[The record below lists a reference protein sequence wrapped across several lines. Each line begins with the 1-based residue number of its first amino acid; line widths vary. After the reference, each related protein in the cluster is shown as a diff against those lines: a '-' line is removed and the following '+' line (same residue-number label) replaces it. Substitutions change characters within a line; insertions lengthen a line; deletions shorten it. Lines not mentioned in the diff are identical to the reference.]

1 MGTSDPNW
9 PIHHKLAKLYA
20 LPPGVQIM
28 AKRILK
34 RSPKPK
40 AKAAGIGA
48 PYARHEEPTPLAVRE
63 VSTVRYEQPPA
74 GRSVPA
80 TQAKNRFGEI
90 LQTAR
95 DLGPV
100 FIERHGQAQAVVLSI
115 DTYNKLTSNE
125 RTSQEREL
133 DYWTREF
140 HVLHAR
146 MQTQDAREA
155 VDALF
160 SATDAELNRS
170 DT

>member
-1 MGTSDPNW
+1 LST
-9 PIHHKLAKLYA
+9 AA
-20 LPPGVQIM
+20 GVQIM
-28 AKRILK
+28 VKRILK
-34 RSPKPK
+34 RTPK
-40 AKAAGIGA
+40 AKVKTAEAGNLGIHYGRNVSRA
-48 PYARHEEPTPLAVRE
+48 QHAVRE
-63 VSTVRYEQPPA
+63 TSAAEYKSTSRC
-74 GRSVPA
+74 VPA

-100 FIERHGQAQAVVLSI
+100 FIERHGQAQAVVMGI

-140 HVLHAR
+140 HTLHAR

-160 SATDAELNRS
+160 SATDEELNRG
-170 DT
+170 T